1 MQLIEKRND
10 LIHKRREQR
19 SWKYKIKIL
28 IQEQR
33 RFYLWT
39 TWTKH
44 QTTKGK
50 NIDNFGYERFVSER
64 SSERFAS
71 ERWNNEALNMEDDLA
86 RNESNVFFFS
96 GSEVFFSRTLWLW
109 RVFNESL
116 KRKYWEKKGEGNLK
130 IKVGKKREIEK
141 EWIIFF

>member
-39 TWTKH
+39 TWTKQ

-50 NIDNFGYERFVSER
+50 NIDNFGYERFVSEW
-64 SSERFAS
+64 SSEWFAS

-86 RNESNVFFFS
+86 HNESNFFIFS
-96 GSEVFFSRTLWLW
+96 GSEFFFPRTLWLW
-109 RVFNESL
+109 RFFNESV
-116 KRKYWEKKGEGNLK
+116 KRKYWKKK
-130 IKVGKKREIEK
+130 KVREILK
-141 EWIIFF
+141 